1 MQIKKLS
8 EVCDFQNGFAFKS
21 SKFKSEGSPI
31 LRISNIQNNVISTKN
46 LVYFDRSDYMENFD
60 RYKVSKD
67 DILIAMSGATTGKL
81 GINSTDDIY
90 YLNQRVGKF
99 APKKDLVRKYLYY
112 FLITKTEESL
122 KIAAG
127 AAQPNLSTEQIKDFK
142 IPIPSLIEQQDI
154 VEKLDF
160 AFDAIEKAKA
170 NIEKNIENAKELFQS
185 KLNAIFS
192 QKGEGWEE
200 KTLNEI
206 SKNLDSKRIPI
217 TKNVRTEGAIPY
229 YGASGIVDYVEDF
242 IFDGSYLLISEDGA
256 NLLART
262 YPIAFSVDGKFWV
275 NNHAHILEFKDFVTQ
290 KFVEY
295 YLNSIKLDDYVTGM
309 AQPKLSQ
316 TSLHKIFIPIPINS
330 IKEQEK
336 IVAKLDLLSEQTN
349 LLQEKYKQKLAN
361 LEELKK
367 SILEKAFEGELI

>member
-1 MQIKKLS
+1 MTWVTKKIKDVALVTAGQSPEGKHYNSNGHGLPF
-8 EVCDFQNGFAFKS
+8 FQGKKEFGD
-21 SKFKSEGSPI
+21 KFIGEAKVWTSFVTKIAEEG
-31 LRISNIQNNVISTKN
+31 
-46 LVYFDRSDYMENFD
+46 
-60 RYKVSKD
+60 
-67 DILIAMSGATTGKL
+67 DILMSVRAPVGPVNFAIEKCCIGRGLAAIRVKERFDKDFLFLYFKHIEHQLTG
-81 GINSTDDIY
+81 N
-90 YLNQRVGKF
+90 
-99 APKKDLVRKYLYY
+99 
-112 FLITKTEESL
+112 
-122 KIAAG
+122 AG
-127 AAQPNLSTEQIKDFK
+127 AVFNSINKGQIEDLDIPMPSFLEQKA
-142 IPIPSLIEQQDI
+142 L

-170 NIEKNIENAKELFQS
+170 NIKKNVENAKELLQS
-185 KLNAIFS
+185 KLNAIFT
-192 QKGEGWEE
+192 QKSEGWEE

-242 IFDGSYLLISEDGA
+242 IFDGTYLLISEDGA

-295 YLNSIKLDDYVTGM
+295 YLNSIKLDNYVTGM

-316 TSLHKIFIPIPINS
+316 TSLNKIIVPIPVNN

-336 IVAKLDLLSEQTN
+336 IVAKLDFLSNQTK
-349 LLQEKYKQKLAN
+349 LLQEKYKHKLAN

-367 SILEKAFEGELI
+367 SILEKAFKGELV